1 MARQTPPPPH
11 ALHPDRLLLINQVER
26 WFGFS
31 PTNCCPRGVNKSVA
45 APENDVRDWIN
56 AWNDDPKPFR

>member
-1 MARQTPPPPH
+1 MTDDILLVQINPLERRQT
-11 ALHPDRLLLINQVER
+11 
-26 WFGFS
+26 
-31 PTNCCPRGVNKSVA
+31 KSVA

>member
-1 MARQTPPPPH
+1 MPFIRTGSSW
-11 ALHPDRLLLINQVER
+11 INQVER

-31 PTNCCPRGVNKSVA
+31 PTNCCARGVDKSVA
-45 APENDVRDWIN
+45 ALENDVRDWIN